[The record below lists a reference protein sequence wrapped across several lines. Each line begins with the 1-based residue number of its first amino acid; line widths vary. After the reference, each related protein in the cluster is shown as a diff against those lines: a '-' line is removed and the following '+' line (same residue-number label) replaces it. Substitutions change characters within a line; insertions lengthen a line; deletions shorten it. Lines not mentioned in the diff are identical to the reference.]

1 MTDGQDVRALLK
13 SIGGLKRRVAE
24 MDRQVEQ
31 MRAMNAGAYAG
42 VCPCAGVDRGRAG
55 CGRARGA
62 GTALSVRADVDADRA
77 AHGL

>member
-24 MDRQVEQ
+24 MDKQVEQ
-31 MRAMNAGAYAG
+31 MRAMNAGAYAEEL
-42 VCPCAGVDRGRAG
+42 GR

-62 GTALSVRADVDADRA
+62 GTALSVRVDVDADRA